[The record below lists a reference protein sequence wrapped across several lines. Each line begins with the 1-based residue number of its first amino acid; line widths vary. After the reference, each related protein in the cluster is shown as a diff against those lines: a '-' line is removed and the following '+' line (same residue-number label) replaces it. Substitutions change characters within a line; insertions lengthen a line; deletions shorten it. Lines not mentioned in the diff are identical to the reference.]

1 METFQSH
8 NHEDLESNR
17 AQWSV
22 WGDSSDN
29 ESVRGSNLM
38 LNQEA
43 AKDSKNRPTVIVE
56 ESKEEEVED
65 SFTLIN
71 DLLNP
76 FNSIIRYLTKNGYIN
91 KKDPK
96 AQDNIN
102 YKLLA
107 WVEEF
112 SQNFYYAFIAQTF
125 LRVGKGI
132 LNPSQKLIP
141 GVMKLFS
148 RKSLMMCALMA
159 ILGAGYKL
167 GIEKLRNMS
176 AHHDKINTIVSIG
189 LAVFS
194 LMQNQSKMK
203 KQYMF
208 LFLFW
213 KYIEMMSK
221 ILEKGKVIKKV
232 KKLEVEFYE
241 LCILSFSLRFS
252 FKVNISRKE
261 GKE

>member
-1 METFQSH
+1 METFQPN

-29 ESVRGSNLM
+29 ESIRGSNLQ
-38 LNQEA
+38 LNQKA
-43 AKDSKNRPTVIVE
+43 ARDGKMRPTVIVE

-76 FNSIIRYLTKNGYIN
+76 FNSIVRYLTRNGYIN
-91 KKDPK
+91 KKDPQSK
-96 AQDNIN
+96 DNIN

-112 SQNFYYAFIAQTF
+112 SQNFYYAFIAQAF
-125 LRVGKGI
+125 MRVGKGI
-132 LNPSQKLIP
+132 LNPSHKLIP
-141 GVMKLFS
+141 GVTKLFS

-159 ILGAGYKL
+159 VLGAGYKL

-176 AHHDKINTIVSIG
+176 THHDKINTIISIA

-194 LMQNQSKMK
+194 LMQNKSKMK